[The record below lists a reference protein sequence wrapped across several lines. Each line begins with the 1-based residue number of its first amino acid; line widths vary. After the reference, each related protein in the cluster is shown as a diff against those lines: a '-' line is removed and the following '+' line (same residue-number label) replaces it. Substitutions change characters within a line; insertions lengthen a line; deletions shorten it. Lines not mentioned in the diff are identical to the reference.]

1 MDKTKAVV
9 TAGVDIQKDQVEVG
23 VYTHPGE
30 APGQMIAGSF
40 IEVPDV
46 VETTLAAVLQSRL
59 ASCAVAHLLSEAVT
73 CAEAVKAAF
82 EALRATPAESE

>member
-1 MDKTKAVV
+1 MDKTKAVATV
-9 TAGVDIQKDQVEVG
+9 GADTPKDQVE
-23 VYTHPGE
+23 
-30 APGQMIAGSF
+30 ASCQMIEGSL
-40 IEVPDV
+40 IGAPDV

-82 EALRATPAESE
+82 EALRANTE

>member
-1 MDKTKAVV
+1 MDKTKAAV
-9 TAGVDIQKDQVEVG
+9 TAGVEIQKDQVEAG
-23 VYTHPGE
+23 VHNQPG
-30 APGQMIAGSF
+30 AVHCQMVEGSF
-40 IEVPDV
+40 INSPDV

-82 EALRATPAESE
+82 EALRANTE

>member
-9 TAGVDIQKDQVEVG
+9 TAGVEIQKDQVG
-23 VYTHPGE
+23 AGAHNHPGE
-30 APGQMIAGSF
+30 VPCQMIEGSF
-40 IEVPDV
+40 IDRPDV

-82 EALRATPAESE
+82 EALRANTE